1 MALHV
6 DELIQKLNILG
17 SKRQELQP
25 LPKRMP
31 IYKMAQIYTMLK
43 ILMKFNILYQKT
55 NNRSSILPDTTF
67 AKDII
72 IGRGTTNSPDM
83 IVVPARRK
91 TQDTD

>member
-1 MALHV
+1 M
-6 DELIQKLNILG
+6 
-17 SKRQELQP
+17 RQELQP

-43 ILMKFNILYQKT
+43 KIMKFKQHLYPNT

-83 IVVPARRK
+83 IVVPTRRK
-91 TQDTD
+91 T